1 MTARLFPAF
10 LMMGMMILI
19 TSLITSIT
27 MAHNCYGCW
36 NHSIPMELNLVAAGS
51 QWLGYLLTSDTVN
64 TCLAPFKSVEVAPV
78 EPASPW
84 P

>member
-1 MTARLFPAF
+1 MTARLFPAL

-19 TSLITSIT
+19 TSLITSII

-36 NHSIPMELNLVAAGS
+36 NHYIPMEMNQVAAGS

-64 TCLAPFKSVEVAPV
+64 RWLVPFRSVEVAPV

>member
-1 MTARLFPAF
+1 MPARLFPP
-10 LMMGMMILI
+10 LLLMGMMILI
-19 TSLITSIT
+19 TSII

-36 NHSIPMELNLVAAGS
+36 NHYIPLELNLVAAGD

-64 TCLAPFKSVEVAPV
+64 TWLAPFRSVEVAPV

>member
-1 MTARLFPAF
+1 MTAQLFPAL

-19 TSLITSIT
+19 TSII

-36 NHSIPMELNLVAAGS
+36 NRYIPMELNLVAAGS

-64 TCLAPFKSVEVAPV
+64 TWLVPFRSVEVDPV
-78 EPASPW
+78 ESASPW